1 MKTWHMKIGPLVKIR
16 TKKEIKNISG
26 KILIEQKN
34 TSGGIPVEQRILP
47 VKFRLQGTNTVLT
60 TKLGKSHEGYP
71 NPIQSL
77 KGVPGADEKWTYQAY
92 RRSKLTP

>member
-1 MKTWHMKIGPLVKIR
+1 MKIGLLVKIW
-16 TKKEIKNISG
+16 TKKEIKNTSG
-26 KILIEQKN
+26 KIPVEQKN
-34 TSGGIPVEQRILP
+34 TSGRIPVEQRILP

-60 TKLGKSHEGYP
+60 SKLGKSHEGYP